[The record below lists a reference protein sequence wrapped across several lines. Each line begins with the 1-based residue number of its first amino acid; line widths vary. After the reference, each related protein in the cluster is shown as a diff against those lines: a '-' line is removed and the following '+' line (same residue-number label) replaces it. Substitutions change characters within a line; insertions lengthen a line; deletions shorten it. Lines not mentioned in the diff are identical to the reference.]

1 MNKNKK
7 RPTMGDVARLSG
19 VSQTTVSFVIND
31 VPNTNISEKTR
42 AAVMKAVKE
51 LGYTPNA
58 MAIGLRTSQSHVI
71 GLVTDEIAFTPF
83 GGQIIHG
90 AQDAAREK
98 QRLLMWMNTGKDTN
112 IEDEEIS
119 ILLSRQVDGIIFAT
133 MRHRIIEPS
142 QLLYQIPSILLN
154 CRDVNNSLPA
164 VVPDEFLGGYQAT
177 EALLKKN
184 HRCIGMI
191 NTSENVPAAHL
202 REKGFRQALADYG
215 VAVEDGLIAYGEDG
229 NAKTGYD
236 GTKTLFSH
244 YSGMTAL
251 FCFNDRVA
259 MGAYDA
265 LRQMQKKIPEDV
277 AVIGFDNYEII
288 AANLY
293 PELTTMQLPL
303 YEIGRWAAEKV
314 LQIAQSTGE
323 NEPAPQMML
332 PCPLVMRNS
341 I

>member
-58 MAIGLRTSQSHVI
+58 MAIGLRTSQSRVI
-71 GLVTDEIAFTPF
+71 GLVADEIAITPF
-83 GGQIIHG
+83 GGYIIQG
-90 AQDAAREK
+90 AQDAARENR
-98 QRLLMWMNTGKDTN
+98 RLLMLMNSGKDAS
-112 IEDEEIS
+112 IEDEEIG
-119 ILLSRQVDGIIFAT
+119 ILLSRQVEGIIFAT
-133 MRHRIIEPS
+133 MRHRIIEPP
-142 QLLYQIPSILLN
+142 QLLYQIPSVLLD
-154 CRDVNNSLPA
+154 CRDGDNTLPS

-177 EALLKKN
+177 EALLRKG

-191 NTSENVPAAHL
+191 NTSENVPSAKL
-202 REKGFRQALADYG
+202 REKGFRQALTDHG
-215 VAVEDGLIAYGEDG
+215 ILVNDNLIAYGDDG

-236 GTKTLFSH
+236 GAKTLFSRYEH
-244 YSGMTAL
+244 MTAL

-259 MGAYDA
+259 MGTYDA
-265 LRQMQKKIPEDV
+265 LRQMQKKIPDDV

-293 PELTTMQLPL
+293 PELTTMHLPL
-303 YEIGRWAAEKV
+303 YEMGRWALEKV

-323 NEPAPQMML
+323 NESPQQVTI

>member
-1 MNKNKK
+1 MKRNKK

-31 VPNTNISEKTR
+31 VPNTSISEKTR

-58 MAIGLRTSQSHVI
+58 MAIGLRTSQSRVL
-71 GLVTDEIAFTPF
+71 GLVADEIAITPF
-83 GGQIIHG
+83 GGYIIKG
-90 AQDAAREK
+90 AQDAAREHGW
-98 QRLLMWMNTGKDTN
+98 LLMLMNSGKDAS

-119 ILLSRQVDGIIFAT
+119 ILLSRQVDGIILAT
-133 MRHRIIEPS
+133 MRHRIVEPP
-142 QLLYQIPSILLN
+142 QLLYQIPSVLLD
-154 CRDVNNSLPA
+154 CRDEGNTLPF

-177 EALLKKN
+177 ELLLKKG
-184 HRCIGMI
+184 HRCVGMI
-191 NTSENVPAAHL
+191 NTTEDVPSAKL
-202 REKGFRQALADYG
+202 REKGFLQALADYN
-215 VAVEDGLIAYGEDG
+215 VPDADDLVAYGDDG

-236 GTKTLFSH
+236 GTKTLFSR
-244 YSGMTAL
+244 YEDMTAL

-265 LRQMQKKIPEDV
+265 LRLMQKRIPEDV

-293 PELTTMQLPL
+293 PELTTMHLPL
-303 YEIGRWAAEKV
+303 YEMGKWAAETV

-323 NEPAPQMML
+323 TEATPQAMI

-341 I
+341 V

>member
-42 AAVMKAVKE
+42 AAVMKAVNE

-83 GGQIIHG
+83 AGQIIHG

-98 QRLLMWMNTGKDTN
+98 QRLLMWMNTGKDRN
-112 IEDEEIS
+112 IEDEEIG

-142 QLLYQIPSILLN
+142 ELLYQSPSVLLN
-154 CRDVNNSLPA
+154 CRDANNSLPA

-177 EALLKKN
+177 EALLKKKH
-184 HRCIGMI
+184 HRIGMI

-202 REKGFRQALADYG
+202 RERGFRQALTDYG
-215 VAVEDGLIAYGEDG
+215 IPVEDGLVSYGEDG

-236 GTKTLFSH
+236 GAKILFSR
-244 YSGMTAL
+244 YNDMTAL

-259 MGAYDA
+259 MGVYDA

-323 NEPAPQMML
+323 NESSPQMMF

>member
-42 AAVMKAVKE
+42 AAVMKAVNE

-83 GGQIIHG
+83 AGQIIHG

-98 QRLLMWMNTGKDTN
+98 QRLLMWMNTGKDRN
-112 IEDEEIS
+112 IEDEEIG

-142 QLLYQIPSILLN
+142 ELLYQIPSVLLN
-154 CRDVNNSLPA
+154 CRDANNSLPT

-191 NTSENVPAAHL
+191 NTSENVPAAYL
-202 REKGFRQALADYG
+202 REKGFRQALTDYG
-215 VAVEDGLIAYGEDG
+215 IPVEDGLVSYGEDG

-236 GTKTLFSH
+236 GAKTLFSR
-244 YSGMTAL
+244 YNDMTAL

-259 MGAYDA
+259 MGVYDA

-323 NEPAPQMML
+323 NESSPQMMF